1 MSAYCIDFTEGI
13 VQTVMI
19 CKPHESG
26 NGSLVVMDTKR
37 LTERLDP
44 ETMQTY
50 VTYQGRRHEVH
61 GVFPGG
67 YIIVD

>member
-1 MSAYCIDFTEGI
+1 MTYNIDFAEGI

-26 NGSLVVMDTKR
+26 NGTLVVQDTKR

-50 VTYQGRRHEVH
+50 VTHQGRRYEVQ
-61 GVFPGG
+61 GDFRGG